1 MGVGVLALRWVERE
15 RLPMGASQQG
25 YLNIMVNDRTKT
37 FNYTLTLMAL
47 HKSNG
52 LWVQTIQNVTAGEGV
67 GGAFA
72 HSETIRAHVGLAGIE
87 WNSECVQNVGFRL
100 VFVYLNPL
108 GVLQVINGVF
118 TGVVNYG

>member
-1 MGVGVLALRWVERE
+1 VGVGVLALRWVERE

-67 GGAFA
+67 GVLL
-72 HSETIRAHVGLAGIE
+72 HILRPSERTLGWLGLNGI
-87 WNSECVQNVGFRL
+87 QNVFRMWGSDW
-100 VFVYLNPL
+100 YLS
-108 GVLQVINGVF
+108 I
-118 TGVVNYG
+118 